1 MLSAVSTSILILML
15 IGFATRNLV
24 QVSRIAPRVRRYRVG
39 YRVGDSEARRDRAR
53 NGFQRR

>member
-24 QVSRIAPRVRRYRVG
+24 QVSQIVPRLRRYRVG
-39 YRVGDSEARRDRAR
+39 HRVGPREVARYRAR
-53 NGFQRR
+53 DGFPSR

>member
-24 QVSRIAPRVRRYRVG
+24 QASRVAPRLRGYRP
-39 YRVGDSEARRDRAR
+39 RVGDREVGRYRARDRFPR
-53 NGFQRR
+53 S